1 MCVKTLKVRMTLS
14 CENGHGRG
22 SFWQDFPQ
30 IILLLQLTKEVLI
43 KKEKRIFF
51 FFFFILVKMCTDLVM
66 SSDAGQN
73 KQGLSNETTQ
83 KTEEIELQSLLHD
96 LFYYSNQL

>member
-1 MCVKTLKVRMTLS
+1 
-14 CENGHGRG
+14 
-22 SFWQDFPQ
+22 
-30 IILLLQLTKEVLI
+30 
-43 KKEKRIFF
+43 
-51 FFFFILVKMCTDLVM
+51 MCTDLVM

-83 KTEEIELQSLLHD
+83 ETEEIELQSLLHD